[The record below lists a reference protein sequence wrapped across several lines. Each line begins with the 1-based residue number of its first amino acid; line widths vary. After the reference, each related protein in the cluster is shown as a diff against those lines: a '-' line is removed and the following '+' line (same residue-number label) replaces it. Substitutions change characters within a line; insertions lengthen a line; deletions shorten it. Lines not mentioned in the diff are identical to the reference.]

1 VPEKQWGY
9 SQSVKIIRELMNDR
23 MYPLTVDGL
32 SDAMKE
38 LTRKQG

>member
-1 VPEKQWGY
+1 
-9 SQSVKIIRELMNDR
+9 MNDR